1 MAALPSL
8 AASLDGE
15 SLSES
20 PFSFFTVRC
29 ENPLRRRRIFIK
41 L

>member
-8 AASLDGE
+8 AASLDGG
-15 SLSES
+15 SLSKS
-20 PFSFFTVRC
+20 AFSFFAVRC